1 MSEHRASEDEIVEAH
16 RAGRYHRTTDQLAPE
31 IEDMPSRKMLR
42 LTAIA
47 SLVVL
52 GTLIAVAATHLV
64 EKKPG
69 YTEYLERVGKADKIV
84 FKDASIPPAM
94 MLSGKAVCRSKLFH
108 LSHDRSAESGIWE
121 CQGPAKFNYY
131 YGMDESVYILAGTAE
146 IEYLGKK
153 FVLSAGDTTHFVQG
167 TTATWAVPEHVRKTF
182 TFHTPGRVVRYM
194 RMVLR

>member
-1 MSEHRASEDEIVEAH
+1 
-16 RAGRYHRTTDQLAPE
+16 
-31 IEDMPSRKMLR
+31 MPSRKTLS
-42 LTAIA
+42 LIAIA

-52 GTLIAVAATHLV
+52 GTLIAVVATHLV

-69 YTEYLERVGKADKIV
+69 YTEYLERVGKADRLE
-84 FKDASIPPAM
+84 FKDASIRPPHV
-94 MLSGKAVCRSKLFH
+94 MLSGKADCRAKIYH
-108 LSHDRSAESGIWE
+108 LSHDRSADAGIWE
-121 CQGPAKFNYY
+121 CKGPAKFNYY

-153 FVLSAGDTTHFVQG
+153 FVLSAGDTTHFIQG
-167 TTATWAVPEHVRKTF
+167 TTATWSVPEHVRKTF